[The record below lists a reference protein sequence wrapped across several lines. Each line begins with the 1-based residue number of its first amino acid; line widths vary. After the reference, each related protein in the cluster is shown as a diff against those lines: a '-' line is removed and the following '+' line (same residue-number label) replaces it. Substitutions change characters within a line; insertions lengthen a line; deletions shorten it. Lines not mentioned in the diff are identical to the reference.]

1 MNNEVTNPPAAVDG
15 NGPTQV
21 QHDLNL
27 VYQAMMEEL
36 GNERM
41 DSLPLE
47 DGNSR
52 GREPDLPDPTLAS
65 MLPARSAAL
74 DSEASAWHSFAEEN
88 QKPGSEGLASIY
100 NGQLHH
106 LRRQQKDAQLPNGY
120 KQSQL
125 DELKAFNASLTRAG
139 SKSGRG
145 SSDGRGGRAGGGST
159 RGGHASV
166 RTPQQII
173 GHHLGSQHTKSGSKS
188 TQQGQTPR
196 KKQINAAMARLSSY
210 ATGIRS
216 GSQPQQAPS
225 KNVVGPPRP
234 MVFGLAS
241 PEVFLSHTGIV
252 AKPMPGSTSMTSSAA
267 NGTSNTTGTAP
278 KPTKTP
284 SQGLAASRYALPSD
298 KVHAATAQHAAI
310 IHAHPPQKSM
320 SEIPAGQT
328 STLLAP
334 NSQSLITQLSTSS
347 ISSPPVATDK
357 ADSSKISTSDIDLDQ
372 LLKYPSPRAPGE
384 FVVFKETIKISTGTM
399 QQECGELRLVARW
412 GYPYFSLEIEAG
424 DSVSISEVLSRGSIF
439 ETEAKRSSFVK
450 FVPAPTIGI
459 SASCTIQFRV
469 PMLATQ
475 AVQMAVKDPSLLIP
489 PVDPSFRI
497 NPEALLLVDEAP
509 YAPVRSPHFHDML
522 AIDNGQ
528 PLIPEVDD
536 PTAQSG
542 LPQPAAPQSNA
553 ASPALQDLMHLLIT
567 DDLVSSTL
575 DKLNAEPQGPFLD
588 QVAFLV
594 AADPEASKD
603 AQLAA
608 KFNRVLTNG
617 LTSSAWCNGQSQSEL
632 KLKAATAAIVLNHIE
647 RGGGSV
653 MQQIMGAYP
662 NFSTHLAHAIFVEAK
677 SREQAQSLQH
687 PTISANFKAQSDPDW
702 KLFSNDAE
710 RSHSSQ
716 KGATSGQ
723 ENGETVEPRNS
734 AALTTPPITLK
745 ENLLGSNDSAQDGEQ
760 TGEPPKLEGNTTPLK
775 IEGRTTPKTAERRV
789 VYSIQELTALRNK
802 AYTVKNTLP
811 QPVIQTAR
819 RLKSPP
825 QSENIVQVTRTG
837 IPVVAGIDTALRS
850 PRSHVLQAPEIVH
863 QNAMTKRGHG
873 STLST
878 SPAQTTPMNIPFIE
892 SGLETHTASNIRGFP
907 SSISD
912 HSGAALK
919 QTSAKELNFEEERE
933 SNVNTPDI
941 HAAIHNTLPVSNSLR
956 PGTKNSS
963 HSLPG
968 KENVMLDIGSSSSAS
983 EAPSEKLGQ
992 TLKASVEA
1000 QMSSSDEVEHISKLS
1015 RSATAAHAKKV
1026 GPSATSNIS
1035 DTTSLVDSVNASIS
1049 RNSRP
1054 AKAISNS
1061 PESEATVS
1069 LTKTPEVN
1077 LNGGLMAS
1085 RWVLSNTAA
1094 PKETRY
1100 RGFNAPSRLR
1110 APVLP
1115 LGGTPP
1121 GEGIDHLSQSFRNI
1135 SVAPLTSLPQPI
1147 PQAQPVVN
1155 PSLQSSNYQ
1164 KVWVPDVSGNWIET
1178 IAFVPQQNQTIHS
1191 NPGAKQEHGSL
1202 SPFSNPAS
1210 MLPVPHAGPSGTTAR
1225 PVLSPIPS
1233 NNVQADL
1240 QKRLS
1245 QSLRN
1250 RSGPHL

>member
-1 MNNEVTNPPAAVDG
+1 MNNEVTNPAAAAVG

-36 GNERM
+36 GNGRM

-52 GREPDLPDPTLAS
+52 GREPELPDPTLAS

-74 DSEASAWHSFAEEN
+74 DSEAFAWHSFAEEN
-88 QKPGSEGLASIY
+88 QKPGNEGLASIY

-125 DELKAFNASLTRAG
+125 DELKAFNASLTKAG
-139 SKSGRG
+139 NKSGRG
-145 SSDGRGGRAGGGST
+145 SSGGRGGRAGGGST

-173 GHHLGSQHTKSGSKS
+173 GHHLSSQNTKPGSKS

-216 GSQPQQAPS
+216 SSQPQQAPS
-225 KNVVGPPRP
+225 NNVVNPPRP

-241 PEVFLSHTGIV
+241 PEVFLAHTGIV
-252 AKPMPGSTSMTSSAA
+252 AKPMPGSTSIPSSAA
-267 NGTSNTTGTAP
+267 NGASNTTGTAP
-278 KPTKTP
+278 KPITIP

-298 KVHAATAQHAAI
+298 KANGATAQHAAI
-310 IHAHPPQKSM
+310 IDAHPPQKSM
-320 SEIPAGQT
+320 SETPAGHT
-328 STLLAP
+328 STPLVP
-334 NSQSLITQLSTSS
+334 NSQLLAIQLSTSS
-347 ISSPPVATDK
+347 ISPSPVATDK
-357 ADSSKISTSDIDLDQ
+357 ADTRISTSDIDLDQ

-384 FVVFKETIKISTGTM
+384 FVVFKETIKISTGTI
-399 QQECGELRLVARW
+399 QQESGELRLVARW

-450 FVPAPTIGI
+450 FVPAPTTGI
-459 SASCTIQFRV
+459 SGSYTIQFRV

-489 PVDPSFRI
+489 PVDPSFHI
-497 NPEALLLVDEAP
+497 DPEALLLVDEAP
-509 YAPVRSPHFHDML
+509 YAPARGPHFHDML

-536 PTAQSG
+536 HTAQSD
-542 LPQPAAPQSNA
+542 LPQPAAPQSNS

-588 QVAFLV
+588 QVALLV

-617 LTSSAWCNGQSQSEL
+617 LTSSAWCNDQSQSEL
-632 KLKAATAAIVLNHIE
+632 KLKAATAAIVLNHVE
-647 RGGGSV
+647 RGGGSI

-702 KLFSNDAE
+702 KLFSNTAE
-710 RSHSSQ
+710 RSQSSQ
-716 KGATSGQ
+716 KGVTSSQ
-723 ENGETVEPRNS
+723 KNGETVKPGNS
-734 AALTTPPITLK
+734 AALTTPPVILTK
-745 ENLLGSNDSAQDGEQ
+745 TPLGSNDSAQNGEQ
-760 TGEPPKLEGNTTPLK
+760 TGKSPKPEGNTTPLK
-775 IEGRTTPKTAERRV
+775 IELGTTPKTAERRV
-789 VYSIQELTALRNK
+789 VYSIQELTALRSK
-802 AYTVKNTLP
+802 AYTVKTTLP
-811 QPVIQTAR
+811 QPVKQTAHQ
-819 RLKSPP
+819 LKSPP

-837 IPVVAGIDTALRS
+837 IPIVAGVDTALRN
-850 PRSHVLQAPEIVH
+850 PRSHILQAPETVH
-863 QNAMTKRGHG
+863 QNAMTKPGDG
-873 STLST
+873 STPST
-878 SPAQTTPMNIPFIE
+878 SPAQTTPINTPSIE
-892 SGLETHTASNIRGFP
+892 PGLETHTTSNIRGFP
-907 SSISD
+907 SSTSD
-912 HSGAALK
+912 LSRAALK
-919 QTSAKELNFEEERE
+919 ETSAKELDFEEERE
-933 SNVNTPDI
+933 SNVITPDI
-941 HAAIHNTLPVSNSLR
+941 HTATHNTLPVSSSLH

-963 HSLPG
+963 LSVPG
-968 KENVMLDIGSSSSAS
+968 KENVMLDIGSSLDAI

-992 TLKASVEA
+992 TLKAGVEA
-1000 QMSSSDEVEHISKLS
+1000 QMSSKDDVEHISKLS
-1015 RSATAAHAKKV
+1015 QSANAAHAKKV
-1026 GPSATSNIS
+1026 EPSATSTIS
-1035 DTTSLVDSVNASIS
+1035 NTTSLVDSVNASIS
-1049 RNSRP
+1049 SNSRP

-1061 PESEATVS
+1061 PKSKATSS
-1069 LTKTPEVN
+1069 LIKTPEVG

-1085 RWVLSNTAA
+1085 RWALPNSTA
-1094 PKETRY
+1094 PKKTRY
-1100 RGFNAPSRLR
+1100 SGLNAPPRSG
-1110 APVLP
+1110 APVLA
-1115 LGGTPP
+1115 LGGTPA
-1121 GEGIDHLSQSFRNI
+1121 GEGVDYLSQSFRNV
-1135 SVAPLTSLPQPI
+1135 SVAPLASLPQPI
-1147 PQAQPVVN
+1147 PQAQPIVN
-1155 PSLQSSNYQ
+1155 PSSQSSNYQ

-1178 IAFVPQQNQTIHS
+1178 IALVPQKNQTIHS

-1202 SPFSNPAS
+1202 SPFSHPAS
-1210 MLPVPHAGPSGTTAR
+1210 MLPGPHASRSGTTAR
-1225 PVLSPIPS
+1225 PVLSPIHS
-1233 NNVQADL
+1233 KNVQADL

-1250 RSGPHL
+1250 RSGSPL